1 MAGVASGAYRCSM
14 SPRAPRSDGRAVHF
28 PDPWLPVV
36 APARG
41 PTAVATYLRAHLY
54 GAAVGRSLLERC
66 IAAVDTH
73 DRDAMVALRGEFEQE
88 IETAAWLLARL
99 SPFGAP
105 GRRLLRISSAVTL
118 SAIPVG
124 PVFRDPLAR
133 LGVLETLRTL
143 VVAKRSMWELLERS
157 WVADGPPPPGVDGG
171 DDRNHGDDDEPG
183 VSSTGLLLRSLAD
196 QARAQE
202 ELLENLRRTYGLAV
216 FG

>member
-1 MAGVASGAYRCSM
+1 M
-14 SPRAPRSDGRAVHF
+14 PRTPRSGDRAVHF

-54 GAAVGRSLLERC
+54 GASVGRSLLERC
-66 IAAVDTH
+66 IAAVEPG
-73 DRDAMVALRGEFEQE
+73 DRDGLAALRAQFEQE
-88 IETAAWLLARL
+88 IETASWLLARL

-105 GRRLLRISSAVTL
+105 GRRLLRLSSAVTL
-118 SAIPVG
+118 SAVPVG

-143 VVAKRSMWELLERS
+143 VVAKRSMWELLEGS
-157 WVADGPPPPGVDGG
+157 WVADVPAPPGYAAADR
-171 DDRNHGDDDEPG
+171 DDDQNDDDDDETVHSP
-183 VSSTGLLLRSLAD
+183 TGLLLRGLAE

-202 ELLENLRRTYGLAV
+202 ELLEGLRRAYGLAV